1 MQRGVHERGKFPLF
15 SFLLSPLSLLLL
27 LGLPLR
33 LVGSPPTGPA
43 CRLRQLAHVNDP
55 TGRGK
60 AGDAEE
66 KGDNPGSG
74 GGKRDGQSQ
83 DQKEGRHRIR

>member
-1 MQRGVHERGKFPLF
+1 MYERGKFSLFFFSLF
-15 SFLLSPLSLLLL
+15 SSFSPPHRPLL
-27 LGLPLR
+27 

-43 CRLRQLAHVNDP
+43 RGLRQLAPVNDP

-60 AGDAEE
+60 ANDAQER
-66 KGDNPGSG
+66 GDNPGSG
-74 GGKRDGQSQ
+74 GGERDGWSQ